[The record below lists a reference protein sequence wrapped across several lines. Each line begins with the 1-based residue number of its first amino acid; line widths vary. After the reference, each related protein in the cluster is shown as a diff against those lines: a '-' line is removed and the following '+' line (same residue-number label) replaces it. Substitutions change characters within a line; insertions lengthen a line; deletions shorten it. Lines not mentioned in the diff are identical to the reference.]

1 MSCTGREGTTDEIR
15 QKNFNRKE
23 KKMGIV
29 LFIVMG
35 VAPVVLITFLAY
47 DQLKIINGE

>member
-1 MSCTGREGTTDEIR
+1 MSCTGREGVTDEIR

-23 KKMGIV
+23 NEMGIV

-35 VAPVVLITFLAY
+35 VVPVVLITFLAY

>member
-1 MSCTGREGTTDEIR
+1 
-15 QKNFNRKE
+15 
-23 KKMGIV
+23 MGII

-35 VAPVVLITFLAY
+35 VAPVVLIAFLAY

>member
-1 MSCTGREGTTDEIR
+1 
-15 QKNFNRKE
+15 
-23 KKMGIV
+23 MGII